1 MAQIIASPHR
11 LSLAHIEQ
19 AAGVIDPIFLNSPQF
34 ESEPLSRAL
43 STRLSL
49 KVETLNPIRSF
60 KGRGASFFAHK
71 AAAALAGQRLVCAS
85 AGNWGQALAYV
96 CRQRGW
102 PLVVYSSTRVNPLK
116 AERMRALGAE
126 LRLQGDDFDDA
137 KQAARRFCADSG
149 ALFVEDGRETAI
161 AEGAGTIAI
170 EMLRGR
176 MFDSPFDSVLIP
188 LGDGALASGMGRWI
202 KAHAPEVQVVGICA
216 RNADALAE
224 SWRTGRHV
232 MRSSADTIAD
242 GIGVRAP
249 VPEALVDLADTL
261 DEVLLVSEDAM
272 TQAMRLVFEHV
283 GLVLEPAGAAGVAAV
298 LEHAQLRSRALATVL
313 TGSNV
318 APQLATR
325 LKEFS

>member
-11 LSLAHIEQ
+11 LSLDRIEQ
-19 AAGVIDPIFLNSPQF
+19 AAGVIDPAFLNSPQF

-43 STRLSL
+43 GARLSL

-60 KGRGASFFAHK
+60 KGRGASFFVHE
-71 AAAALAGQRLVCAS
+71 AAATLAGQRLVCAS

-126 LRLQGDDFDDA
+126 LRLHGADFDEA

-149 ALFVEDGRETAI
+149 GFFVEDGREAAI

-176 MFDSPFDSVLIP
+176 PFDIVLIP
-188 LGDGALASGMGRWI
+188 LGDGALASGMGRWF
-202 KAHAPEVQVVGICA
+202 KAHAPEVRVVGICA

-224 SWRTGRHV
+224 SWRTGRRV
-232 MRSSADTIAD
+232 VRSSANTIAD

-272 TQAMRLVFEHV
+272 TQAMRHVFEHV
-283 GLVLEPAGAAGVAAV
+283 GIVLEPAGAAGVAAV
-298 LEHAQLRSRALATVL
+298 LEHAELRSQALATVL

-318 APQLATR
+318 AAGQWFRWQQP
-325 LKEFS
+325 